1 MKNKENLISHQK
13 INRDI
18 LVLEGALKKLPI
30 SLKMMNRIILKIF
43 PKLKK
48 MYHLLKEFHFK
59 VQTLMKRWEIPQIMF
74 LKFKLIAL
82 LTAKKL
88 FRIFDHL
95 LYGQ

>member
-30 SLKMMNRIILKIF
+30 SLKMMNKILKIF

-48 MYHLLKEFHFK
+48 MYRLLKEFRFK
-59 VQTLMKRWEIPQIMF
+59 VQTLMTKWEIPQTMF